1 MTQFFLYQ
9 FRVACFHL
17 PIALWLIIGKQLD
30 CMEHFTKTWEKQNI
44 PVDETAAEVD
54 DATLVDGLA
63 RTNALK
69 LKSKSNTADPR
80 YKEE

>member
-1 MTQFFLYQ
+1 
-9 FRVACFHL
+9 
-17 PIALWLIIGKQLD
+17 
-30 CMEHFTKTWEKQNI
+30 MEHFTKTWEKQNI
-44 PVDETAAEVD
+44 PVDETVAVVD